1 MVNYEKEILDCLLDK
16 YESGKAFM
24 NGEPSRR
31 IMVHRSKIKSFRK
44 TYENID
50 TKILFHDALQRLKD
64 RDLINFSWEKYEAG
78 NIVDEIWLNPDPE
91 RLLESCRRAGRKP
104 KAQILRELEAVLD
117 EALSSCRGRSSEGS
131 DGLDLYRFLQRQKE
145 TIQEKKRVPRYFF
158 ADDPERN
165 RALLRFLRELMF
177 NDGEEMERVVSMRLY
192 GDSKYFE
199 HELKPKALSVLRAVA
214 KEEQDGDLNDAD
226 LLLQRGIVR
235 WPEVLEFR
243 GSVQTESDDGE
254 IADYAAQRY
263 GAYLN
268 TDALRHVRNV
278 NVRGISR
285 MITIENK
292 ANYIWYI
299 QNHHHAQ
306 ELVVYHGGCCSPMKG
321 RWLRMLADAVRR
333 QNPKAEFL
341 HWSDIDAGGFRI
353 FVQLKDHLIPEAAP
367 WHMDVD
373 TLVKYKARA
382 VSLRT
387 DSYRRLLEQM
397 QKDPEYMVFRET
409 LSCMLE
415 QDIRLEQEAE
425 IL

>member
-44 TYENID
+44 AYENID
-50 TKILFHDALQRLKD
+50 TKILFHDALQRLKEAE
-64 RDLINFSWEKYEAG
+64 LIDFSWEKYEAG

-91 RLLESCRRAGRKP
+91 KLLESCRCAGRKP
-104 KAQILRELEAVLD
+104 KAQILHELEAVLD
-117 EALSSCRGRSSEGS
+117 EALASCRGRLSEVS

-158 ADDPERN
+158 ADDLERN

-199 HELKPKALSVLRAVA
+199 HELKPKTLSVLRAVA
-214 KEEQDGDLNDAD
+214 KEKQDGDLNDAD

-243 GSVQTESDDGE
+243 GSVQTESYDEE
-254 IADYAAQRY
+254 IADYTAQRY

-278 NVRGISR
+278 TVRGINR

-292 ANYIWYI
+292 ANYVWYI
-299 QNHHHAQ
+299 QNSCDPR
-306 ELVVYHGGCCSPMKG
+306 ELTVYHGGCYSPMKG
-321 RWLRMLADAVRR
+321 KWMRMLADAVRR
-333 QNPKAEFL
+333 QNPEAQFL

-353 FVQLKDHLIPEAAP
+353 FIRLRDHLIPEVRP
-367 WHMDVD
+367 WRMDVE
-373 TLVKYKARA
+373 TLVKYSDRT
-382 VSLRT
+382 VSLET
-387 DSYRRLLEQM
+387 DSYRNLLRTM
-397 QKDPEYMVFRET
+397 LNSPEYGVFKDT
-409 LSCMLE
+409 LTFMLE
-415 QDIRLEQEAE
+415 EGVRLEQEAE

>member
-1 MVNYEKEILDCLLDK
+1 MVNFEREILNCLLDK
-16 YESGKAFM
+16 YESSKMFM
-24 NGEPSRR
+24 TGETTRR
-31 IMVHRSKIKSFRK
+31 IMIHRSKISSFRK
-44 TYENID
+44 AYENID
-50 TKILFHDALQRLKD
+50 EKILFHDALQRLKD
-64 RDLINFSWEKYEAG
+64 RELIDYSWEKYEEG

-91 RLLESCRRAGRKP
+91 KIRESCRIAGRRP
-104 KAQILRELEAVLD
+104 KEQILHELETVLD
-117 EALSSCRGRSSEGS
+117 EMLSSCRDIVPDDSM
-131 DGLDLYRFLQRQKE
+131 DLYRFLQRQKQ
-145 TIQEKKRVPRYFF
+145 IIKKKKRVPRYFF
-158 ADDPERN
+158 ADDLERN
-165 RALLRFLRELMF
+165 RALFRFLQELML

-199 HELKPKALSVLRAVA
+199 HELKSKILSILRTAA
-214 KEEQDGDLNDAD
+214 KEAQDNDLSDTD
-226 LLLQRGIVR
+226 LLLQRGITR

-254 IADYAAQRY
+254 ISDYAAQRY

-306 ELVVYHGGCCSPMKG
+306 ELVVYHGGCYSPMKG